1 MEWNAEL
8 LATLSWI
15 FCFEAIRASQLGCLL
30 FCAFDFPMIHYN
42 PKSWFS
48 LIFHAYNRQVVRK
61 LLPAMAVMGAFTA
74 GICYVELELLEQP
87 IQLSNA
93 VHSLLGFV
101 LSLFL
106 VFRTNTAYDRWWE
119 GRKQWGSLVN
129 VSRTLALRLHEFTDN
144 DAAHAHFN
152 HAIPSFAK
160 ALRDHLRPNQSHP
173 AVSPGESDLAGF
185 EHVPNAWAQSM
196 ERHSAK
202 LLAEGELSAQQHWL
216 VAQNLERM
224 IDILGACERI
234 LKTPV
239 PHSYSMFLKKFIFLY
254 VVTLPIGFVG
264 TFAWWSVPVVM
275 LVFYILVSV
284 ELIAEEIED
293 PFGVDENDL
302 PLNALCDTIEAN
314 VSEILTTRK
323 G

>member
-1 MEWNAEL
+1 
-8 LATLSWI
+8 
-15 FCFEAIRASQLGCLL
+15 
-30 FCAFDFPMIHYN
+30 MIHYN

-48 LIFHAYNRQVVRK
+48 LIFHAYNRQVIRK
-61 LLPAMAVMGAFTA
+61 LLPAMVGMGVFTA
-74 GICYVELELLEQP
+74 GICYVELILLEHP
-87 IQLSNA
+87 MEVSNA

-129 VSRTLALRLHEFTDN
+129 VSRTLALRVREFT
-144 DAAHAHFN
+144 ASESAHEHFRE
-152 HAIPSFAK
+152 AIPGFVKS
-160 ALRDHLRPNQSHP
+160 LRDHLRPNE
-173 AVSPGESDLAGF
+173 PGEPKPPSSAEF
-185 EHVPNAWAQSM
+185 SSAVHVPNAWAQSM
-196 ERHSAK
+196 ERHAAK
-202 LLAEGELSAQQHWL
+202 LLSDGDLTAQEHWL
-216 VAQNLERM
+216 IAQNLERM

-239 PHSYSMFLKKFIFLY
+239 PYSYSMFLKKFIFLY
-254 VVTLPIGFVG
+254 VVTLPIGFVA

-302 PLNALCDTIEAN
+302 PLDGLCETIEGN
-314 VSEILTTRK
+314 VKEILGRA
-323 G
+323 

>member
-1 MEWNAEL
+1 
-8 LATLSWI
+8 
-15 FCFEAIRASQLGCLL
+15 
-30 FCAFDFPMIHYN
+30 MIHYN

-61 LLPAMAVMGAFTA
+61 LLPSLIGMGLFTA
-74 GICYVELELLEQP
+74 AICYVELEVLEEP
-87 IQLSNA
+87 MEVSNV

-119 GRKQWGSLVN
+119 GRKQWGALVN
-129 VSRTLALRLHEFTDN
+129 VSRTLAIRVREFSA
-144 DAAHAHFN
+144 DAAVHADFAE
-152 HAIPSFAK
+152 AIPGFVK
-160 ALRDHLRPNQSHP
+160 ALRDHLRPNQPGAP
-173 AVSPGESDLAGF
+173 AAPIAAEFATAA
-185 EHVPNAWAQSM
+185 HVPNAWAHTM
-196 ERHSAK
+196 ERRANAMRKSGD
-202 LLAEGELSAQQHWL
+202 LTDQQHWL
-216 VAQNLERM
+216 IAQNLERM
-224 IDILGACERI
+224 VDILGACERI

-239 PHSYSMFLKKFIFLY
+239 PYSYSMFLKKFIFLY
-254 VVTLPIGFVG
+254 VVTLPIGFVA

-302 PLNALCDTIEAN
+302 PLDGLCATIEAN
-314 VSEILTTRK
+314 VQEVLGRD
-323 G
+323 